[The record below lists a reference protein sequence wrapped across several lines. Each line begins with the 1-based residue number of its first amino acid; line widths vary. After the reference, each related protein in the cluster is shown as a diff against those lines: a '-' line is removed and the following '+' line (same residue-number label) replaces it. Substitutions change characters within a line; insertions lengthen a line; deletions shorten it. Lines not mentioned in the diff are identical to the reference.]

1 MTNPILKRELTSA
14 LRAPVTLILA
24 AVYLMVLGGLIW
36 WMWPEQGIF
45 SLAAQASRSILMVFT
60 VTQLLLVILYAPA
73 FAASSITSEKEQN
86 TYDLLFATQLRPKD
100 IIIGKLWSSIM
111 TLLMFVVLSL
121 PFFAAC
127 FFLGAV
133 SVREAVVIYLVATAS
148 SVFFGLLG
156 LCVSAVVSSSHTA
169 LVATY
174 LFILLINAGP
184 WVPYLL
190 LKNQLWAVSL
200 IETVRAISPV
210 AAMASVISPAYEGS
224 AAWQLYLLFALVGA
238 VVMTVFLLTTA
249 YLTRGRPPRS
259 HGRAITDQ
267 KELMKRKL
275 RFPFYLID
283 PMRRKRNIPNWMN
296 PIFAKEMR
304 SKAFGGGIWIFRS
317 AYLCFAVS
325 MLLMAAVAGNMVGQT
340 PDAIRAVALMFQIGL
355 VVLIVPS
362 LTAGAVTQERER
374 ASLDLLRLSRVRP
387 LAFLLGKIEVAAVFV
402 MFLIVGSAPAWYVI
416 YYLGT
421 NTVQEILI
429 CWSIIGAS
437 MVLAISVGL
446 VASALSP
453 RTAVA
458 TAVAYGLM
466 FLITIGTLLPILM
479 GNQLTGL
486 VRDVMFA
493 LNPFV
498 SAIQTLTSGYF
509 ADVGDLWRVHLVWAF
524 GLSAVCCLVTYV
536 RVRRMLG
543 TQR

>member
-1 MTNPILKRELTSA
+1 MTNPILKRELTTA
-14 LRAPVTLILA
+14 LRAPVTLALA
-24 AVYLMVLGGLIW
+24 ALYLVVLGGLIG
-36 WMWPEQGIF
+36 WMWPEEGIF
-45 SLAAQASRSILMVFT
+45 SLAAQASRSILLVFT

-73 FAASSITSEKEQN
+73 FAAASITSEKEQN

-100 IIIGKLWSSIM
+100 IIIGKLCSSIT

-190 LKNQLWAVSL
+190 LKNQLWAASL
-200 IETVRAISPV
+200 IETIRAISPV
-210 AAMASVISPAYEGS
+210 AAMASVISPAYEGT
-224 AAWQLYLLFALVGA
+224 AAWRLFLLFAIAGA
-238 VVMTVFLLTTA
+238 VVMTLFLLTTA

-259 HGRAITDQ
+259 HGRAITDP

-340 PDAIRAVALMFQIGL
+340 PDAIRAVALMFQLGL

-374 ASLDLLRLSRVRP
+374 ASIDLLRLSRVRP

-402 MFLIVGSAPAWYVI
+402 MFLVVGSAPAWYVI

-421 NTVQEILI
+421 NTVQEILV
-429 CWSIIGAS
+429 CWSIILTT
-437 MVLAISVGL
+437 MVLAMAAGL
-446 VASALSP
+446 FASAVSP

-458 TAVAYGLM
+458 TAIAYGLM
-466 FLITIGTLLPILM
+466 FVITLGTLLPLLM
-479 GNQLTGL
+479 GDQLTGL

-509 ADVGDLWRVHLVWAF
+509 ADVGDLWRAHLAWSL
-524 GLSAVCCLVTYV
+524 GLSGAACLWTYL
-536 RVRRMLG
+536 RIRRMLS